1 MRLLMLMALSVWSN
15 SAEAEEPGRFTFLG
29 ANQCAPFEGVLFD
42 PVATAKILADKN
54 IALSECDTRLS
65 YELDIVKNEHNLEMQ
80 NLQIR
85 HNALIQEYSMRVES
99 LERESDALANALKK
113 QSQKRPILWAAVGF
127 ASGVAIAY
135 GGYRMLND

>member
-1 MRLLMLMALSVWSN
+1 MCIRD
-15 SAEAEEPGRFTFLG
+15 R
-29 ANQCAPFEGVLFD
+29 
-42 PVATAKILADKN
+42 
-54 IALSECDTRLS
+54 S

-135 GGYRMLND
+135 GGYRMFDE